1 MLSCPVL
8 GNHPLSHT
16 KVWFIQIRDEP
27 PNLALNQHGSS
38 IQVSA
43 LLSNEIQV
51 NDRKRKRAWES
62 EQPLLRPARRLE
74 KRQCMSPTN
83 SGDDA
88 VHRIKE
94 HGSINRPSTRA
105 IDLEKNETGVIHII
119 DELIVP
125 SAENAI
131 NLSHSVFPHL
141 VVSVN
146 GAWDGSISLDK
157 SQQLA

>member
-1 MLSCPVL
+1 MTWLRIKQNTRKGEGVNRL
-8 GNHPLSHT
+8 TTLQGNNELFVQ
-16 KVWFIQIRDEP
+16 KE
-27 PNLALNQHGSS
+27 ALHSPCRR
-38 IQVSA
+38 
-43 LLSNEIQV
+43 EIQV

-105 IDLEKNETGVIHII
+105 IDLEV
-119 DELIVP
+119 
-125 SAENAI
+125 A
-131 NLSHSVFPHL
+131 
-141 VVSVN
+141 
-146 GAWDGSISLDK
+146 
-157 SQQLA
+157 

>member
-27 PNLALNQHGSS
+27 PTLALYQHGSS
-38 IQVSA
+38 IQGNNELFVQKEA
-43 LLSNEIQV
+43 LHSPCRREIQV

-105 IDLEKNETGVIHII
+105 IDLE
-119 DELIVP
+119 
-125 SAENAI
+125 
-131 NLSHSVFPHL
+131 
-141 VVSVN
+141 
-146 GAWDGSISLDK
+146 GA
-157 SQQLA
+157 